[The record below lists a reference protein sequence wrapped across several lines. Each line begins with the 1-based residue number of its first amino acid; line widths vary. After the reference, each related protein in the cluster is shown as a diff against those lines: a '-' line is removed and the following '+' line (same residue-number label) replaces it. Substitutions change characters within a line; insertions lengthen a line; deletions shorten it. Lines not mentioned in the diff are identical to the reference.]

1 MLFTRGKNRF
11 YEKMMQE
18 VPGFHKDKGNGGR
31 NRQFKYKF
39 ADVNCIYCNER
50 KTCEREL
57 CPHIMENLADLAA
70 DDDFQMAV
78 ETAESCKTAQGK
90 TLLTLKSRLAGGGR

>member
-18 VPGFHKDKGNGGR
+18 VPGFNKDKHSNGP
-31 NRQFKYKF
+31 FKYTF
-39 ADVNCIYCNER
+39 ADIDCIYCDER
-50 KTCEREL
+50 KGCESER

-70 DDDFQMAV
+70 DNEFVMAL
-78 ETAESCKTAQGK
+78 ETAEACKTAQRK
-90 TLLTLKSRLAGGGR
+90 TLLMLGALFEGKRL